1 MAANRST
8 LTPTD
13 LTVLEILAW
22 RIRVAPSEQMRQVV
36 GQGVRGWIR
45 RRARLCQQNL
55 IRSRIVILPL
65 ISVVEPLLTSWPND
79 AAPDFEALS
88 WHVMQRWTMAKRQ
101 SVRLLWASRHAEAIV
116 GGKSGAER
124 QPLQVVH
131 DLGMASVFF
140 QRRQRSA
147 HEMERWLSED
157 CFRVVA
163 PREARVKVP
172 DAVILDRDGHVQT
185 AIEFAGCYSATRL
198 RRLFQHCQR
207 RRWRF
212 ELW

>member
-13 LTVLEILAW
+13 LIVLETLTW
-22 RIRVAPSEQMRQVV
+22 RIRVAPSEQLRQAV
-36 GQGVRGWIR
+36 GQGVRSWNRRCERLTQQQWIW
-45 RRARLCQQNL
+45 
-55 IRSRIVILPL
+55 SRVVVLPV
-65 ISVVEPLLTSWPND
+65 ISVVEPLLSSWPGD

-88 WHVMQRWTMAKRQ
+88 WHVTHRWTTAKRQ
-101 SVRLLWASRHAEAIV
+101 SVRLLWASRNAEAIV

-140 QRRQRSA
+140 QRRRRAS
-147 HEMERWLSED
+147 HETERWLSED
-157 CFRVVA
+157 CFRVLA

-172 DAVILDRDGHVQT
+172 DAVIVDREGRVQT